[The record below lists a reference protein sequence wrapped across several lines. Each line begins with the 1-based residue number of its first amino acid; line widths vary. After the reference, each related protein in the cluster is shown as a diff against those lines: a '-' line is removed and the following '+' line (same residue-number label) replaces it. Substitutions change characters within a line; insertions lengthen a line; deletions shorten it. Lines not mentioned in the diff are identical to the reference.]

1 VIAQGFADPVL
12 SGQKTFRALMDAMA
26 RPGSIHAIDG
36 IKTAPAALGPTMS
49 AVALSLIDHETTIHL
64 ERLLGDDADVRAFLA
79 FHTSAPRTSECANAD
94 FALVP
99 DGLAMPDLASFK
111 AGTDAYPD
119 RSTTLLIGVA
129 GFHSGR
135 RYTLSG
141 PGIDGVSTILLEGAR
156 ADLAAQLFD
165 NRQLFPR
172 GVDLIFCAPGE
183 IMALPRS
190 TRISEA

>member
-1 VIAQGFADPVL
+1 MIAQGFADPVL

-26 RPGSIHAIDG
+26 RPGSIQAIDG

-64 ERLLGDDADVRAFLA
+64 DRPLGEDPDVRAFIA

-94 FALVP
+94 FALVS

-111 AGTDAYPD
+111 AGTDTYPD

-135 RYTLSG
+135 RYILSG
-141 PGIDGVSTILLEGAR
+141 PGIDGVVTISLEGAR
-156 ADLAAQLFD
+156 ADLAAQLSE

-172 GVDLIFCAPGE
+172 GVDLIFCAAGE